1 MKRLLLRLLAVLALP
16 TAVSAEI
23 SDEFHKKCLEA
34 RDYTGCVNT
43 KKKLVAAKPRL
54 I

>member
-1 MKRLLLRLLAVLALP
+1 MRKLVVPLLAATLP
-16 TAVSAEI
+16 TAVNAGI